1 MNLFSGL
8 VERGATI
15 QLNTQSAVMAPVV
28 AAMLADGRVED
39 GELLQIHAI
48 CQTSSI
54 FERNSRLENERLI
67 MKMARAIEDY
77 GAEVFYRRSAA
88 TLNPALR
95 ETAFTYAVQV
105 NFSDGYVGL
114 LEQEVMQ
121 DIAAAL
127 QIDPDRARTFVEVV
141 AVMQHTPSS

>member
-1 MNLFSGL
+1 MNLFSDLMG
-8 VERGATI
+8 RGVTL
-15 QLNTQSAVMAPVV
+15 QLNVQSAVMAPVV

-39 GELLQIHAI
+39 SELLQIHAI
-48 CQTSSI
+48 CQTSPV

-67 MKMARAIEDY
+67 MKMARMIEDY
-77 GAEVFYRRSAA
+77 GVEVVCGRAA
-88 TLNPALR
+88 QALTPALR

-105 NFSDGYVGL
+105 IFSDGYVGL

-141 AVMQHTPSS
+141 SVMQHPASS